1 MKLDLSEIAH
11 HPGMHSVQEIDEAC
25 PEEIKCTEPVNGSIR
40 LTNTGTLLLIE
51 GTVKATAVL
60 ECGRCLEDFTMPV
73 SAKIEE
79 EFRVEHVGDAMMV
92 LPMEEDEEASELV
105 KNNIL
110 DIGELVRQNLLVEL
124 PISPVC
130 KPECLGLCPTCGKN
144 RNMREC
150 SCPPAE
156 VESPF
161 RVLADLLDK
170 DKEEE

>member
-11 HPGMHSVQEIDEAC
+11 NPGMHSVQEIDEAC
-25 PEEIKCTEPVNGSIR
+25 PEEIKCTEPVKGSIR

-161 RVLADLLDK
+161 HVLADLLDK